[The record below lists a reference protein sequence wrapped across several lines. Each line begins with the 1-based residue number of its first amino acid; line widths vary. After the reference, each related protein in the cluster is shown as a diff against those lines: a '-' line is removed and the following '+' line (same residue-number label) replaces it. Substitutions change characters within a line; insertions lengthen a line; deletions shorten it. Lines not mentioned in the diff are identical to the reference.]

1 MLCMRIGQN
10 SRHSFDGIHFRGKIM
25 TDVKQSQLDRALSA
39 LDRLRQNGRTQF
51 SKEGVLFCHD
61 WSEREIDAL
70 QVALVT
76 RRPLLLRG
84 EPGSGKTQL
93 ARAAAHEL
101 DWKLHAMT
109 VHPRMEPNEVLYRF
123 DAVERL
129 AWAQNPKLRKELQ
142 SNRFYEPGPLWWAL
156 DWESA
161 RRAHALRKGKQD
173 VSVEPPAGH
182 VVLIDEID
190 KADSD
195 LPNSLLEVFGERALS
210 LPCEPHALT
219 YHACETPPLIL
230 LTTNEDRELP
240 APFERR
246 CIVLSLEVR
255 ADDVAWLVRHR
266 GKAHFN
272 TSESPDQ
279 RPFLPIGVM
288 EKAAELLM
296 QERERFDSAG
306 LRLPGVAEYLDLL
319 HALHDLKQQ
328 QGWNGAELESRVTRL
343 APYLFRK
350 HGGEHLPDELQQW
363 RAPQG

>member
-1 MLCMRIGQN
+1 
-10 SRHSFDGIHFRGKIM
+10 M
-25 TDVKQSQLDRALSA
+25 TNVSQAKLDRALSD
-39 LDRLRQNGRTQF
+39 LDRLRQHGRTQRP
-51 SKEGVLFCHD
+51 EGDGPVLYHD

-93 ARAAAHEL
+93 ARAVAHEL
-101 DWKLHAMT
+101 DWALHTLT

-129 AWAQNPKLRKELQ
+129 AWAQDAELRKDLH

-156 DWESA
+156 DWHSA
-161 RRAHALRKGKQD
+161 RQAQLARSGGQD
-173 VSVEPPAGH
+173 VPGEPPAGH

-195 LPNSLLEVFGERALS
+195 LPNSLLEVFGERELS
-210 LPCEPHALT
+210 LPCKPHKLAYRAQAAL
-219 YHACETPPLIL
+219 PPLIL

-246 CIVLSLEVR
+246 CVVLSLEVR
-255 ADDVAWLVRHR
+255 ADDVAWLVNHR
-266 GKAHFN
+266 AKAHFC
-272 TSESPDQ
+272 TPEAQDARPRLSPK
-279 RPFLPIGVM
+279 VM
-288 EKAAELLM
+288 AQAAELLL
-296 QERERFDSAG
+296 QERRRFRAAG
-306 LRLPGVAEYLDLL
+306 LRMPGVAEYLDLL
-319 HALHDLKQQ
+319 HALHDLQQQ
-328 QGWNGAELESRVTRL
+328 QGWSDAGLESSVARL

-350 HGGEHLPDELQQW
+350 HGGDHLPDELQQW
-363 RAPQG
+363 RAPQD

>member
-1 MLCMRIGQN
+1 MADR
-10 SRHSFDGIHFRGKIM
+10 R
-25 TDVKQSQLDRALSA
+25 QSKLDQALST
-39 LDRLRQNGRTQF
+39 LDGLRPTSDGLRRHGRTQVMDG
-51 SKEGVLFCHD
+51 EARLCHD

-93 ARAAAHEL
+93 ARAVAHEL
-101 DWKLHAMT
+101 GWVLHAMT

-129 AWAQNPKLRKELQ
+129 AWAQDKLLREELR

-156 DWESA
+156 GWESA
-161 RRAHALRKGKQD
+161 RRAQLLRSDSQD
-173 VSVEPPAGH
+173 SLGEPPSGH

-195 LPNSLLEVFGERALS
+195 LPNSLLEVFGERELS
-210 LPCEPHALT
+210 LPCEPYKLAYRSRDDL
-219 YHACETPPLIL
+219 PPLIL

-246 CIVLSLEVR
+246 CVVLSLEVR
-255 ADDVAWLVRHR
+255 ANDAAWLVEHR
-266 GKAHFN
+266 AKAHFS
-272 TSESPDQ
+272 TPDDQ
-279 RPFLPIGVM
+279 GGRPCLSSKVM
-288 EKAAELLM
+288 GLAAELLI
-296 QERERFDSAG
+296 QERRRFEAAG
-306 LRLPGVAEYLDLL
+306 MRLPGVAEYLDLL
-319 HALHDLKQQ
+319 HALHDLQQ
-328 QGWNGAELESRVTRL
+328 QQKWNDAELESSVARL

-350 HGGEHLPDELQQW
+350 HGGSQLPDELQQW
-363 RAPQG
+363 RAPQD